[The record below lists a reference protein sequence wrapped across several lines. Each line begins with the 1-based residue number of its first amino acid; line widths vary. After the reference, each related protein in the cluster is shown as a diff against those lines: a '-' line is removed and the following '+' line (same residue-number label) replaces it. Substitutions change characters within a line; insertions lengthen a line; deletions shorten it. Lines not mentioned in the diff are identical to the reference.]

1 MGTHSI
7 ILAWR
12 IPWIEEPG
20 GLHSLGSWGCRRLSD
35 LTLSHLAPIDLEC
48 KFSVFINLYISNLWP
63 VLLLLVLDF
72 QSDSHLIFP
81 QARVSNDEEGWGLDE
96 VPKHTLSEKKI

>member
-1 MGTHSI
+1 MTNTF
-7 ILAWR
+7 
-12 IPWIEEPG
+12 
-20 GLHSLGSWGCRRLSD
+20 
-35 LTLSHLAPIDLEC
+35 TLSSIDLEC

-72 QSDSHLIFP
+72 QSDSYLIFL